1 MSSSYPGDAPPN
13 AVNTQ
18 LDIELDVDEAL
29 ALERMADEGGVTVNQ
44 YMLGLITKDLNPNH
58 KPHK

>member
-1 MSSSYPGDAPPN
+1 MTPSFPGDAPPDAAN
-13 AVNTQ
+13 IQ

-29 ALERMADEGGVTVNQ
+29 ALERMADKGGVTVNQ
-44 YMLGLITKDLNPNH
+44 YMLGLITKDLNSNH

>member
-13 AVNTQ
+13 AANIQ

-29 ALERMADEGGVTVNQ
+29 ALERVADEDGVTVNQ
-44 YMLGLITKDLNPNH
+44 YMLALITKDLNSNH